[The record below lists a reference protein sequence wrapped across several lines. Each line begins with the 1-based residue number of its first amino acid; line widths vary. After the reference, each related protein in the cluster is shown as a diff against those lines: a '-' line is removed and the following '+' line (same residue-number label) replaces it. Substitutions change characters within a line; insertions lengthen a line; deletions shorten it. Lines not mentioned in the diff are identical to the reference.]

1 MKNLLS
7 VYMLLTLATLTKAQ
21 TDMSRME
28 RDIEVAENVLQTLV
42 RQQLQTRTPFFPL
55 EIEGTYQRGYGV
67 TFRFPA
73 NYTTPLSISLGDNR
87 IILDG
92 NAIGGEWELTEKQPE
107 RFRIEI
113 DKEMR
118 PKEPKKP
125 MRHRLNLDSLQK
137 VFNTK
142 LVEAAKTFLLD
153 YHDLLTQLPP
163 TEKIVIT
170 NRGEQPRMWVNRF
183 TSAPQRTQLE
193 ITALKNDLNQY
204 RSGKLTREQAE
215 ARITIISTEAIE
227 AEPDLEL
234 FSSILNR
241 LYRPDL
247 SKTFFTDNNVRTER
261 LKDFGVVYYMSVYSG
276 YQRNGTYDMPTL
288 KLENVDQA
296 TRDKKVKELYPK
308 FESELKENMLEY
320 GRTIKSLADHEQLV
334 INARLTRCPG
344 CGIPSF
350 IEVSVK
356 GSVLKAYSAGK
367 INKETA
373 LSKVMVKKGP
383 EQ

>member
-1 MKNLLS
+1 
-7 VYMLLTLATLTKAQ
+7 
-21 TDMSRME
+21 
-28 RDIEVAENVLQTLV
+28 
-42 RQQLQTRTPFFPL
+42 
-55 EIEGTYQRGYGV
+55 
-67 TFRFPA
+67 
-73 NYTTPLSISLGDNR
+73 
-87 IILDG
+87 
-92 NAIGGEWELTEKQPE
+92 
-107 RFRIEI
+107 
-113 DKEMR
+113 
-118 PKEPKKP
+118 
-125 MRHRLNLDSLQK
+125 
-137 VFNTK
+137 
-142 LVEAAKTFLLD
+142 
-153 YHDLLTQLPP
+153 
-163 TEKIVIT
+163 
-170 NRGEQPRMWVNRF
+170 
-183 TSAPQRTQLE
+183 
-193 ITALKNDLNQY
+193 LNQY

-234 FSSILNR
+234 FSSILSR

-276 YQRNGTYDMPTL
+276 YQRNDTYDMPTL

-296 TRDKKVKELYPK
+296 TRDKKVKELYPQ